1 MIVYGVH
8 SYAWGRVG
16 EIELLSAHKV
26 VAEDHARQRSEAWA
40 YGSMFVTSRELEEPG
55 GVHEMSEW
63 KNGEKIKDFGPGEW
77 RKVRSV

>member
-16 EIELLSAHKV
+16 EIELLSAHKAI
-26 VAEDHARQRSEAWA
+26 AEDHARQRSETWA
-40 YGSMFVTSRELEEPG
+40 YGSMFVTSRELEKPG
-55 GVHEMSEW
+55 GVHLMSEW
-63 KNGEKIKDFGPGEW
+63 KNGEKIKDYGQGKW